1 MGENTLIL
9 VSVREYLNT
18 WILEYLKKCK
28 CERIL
33 GKDCASFYCFDNLQ
47 FFSFAPFYIESHS
60 VGKRNILLSFSFSW
74 NATSAFSSLF
84 TECMLC
90 RFEISQS
97 FNHHPLLPVNPI
109 NLEKGIDQSIILQ
122 PTIVTSQSN
131 QSCITSSRSII
142 WSPPTGN
149 SRPNQSADTHCS
161 CQLCIGLPIL
171 HRVANLHWFNLHWFQ
186 LTLVPTANY
195 LFQYQMNASVGL
207 KA

>member
-1 MGENTLIL
+1 
-9 VSVREYLNT
+9 
-18 WILEYLKKCK
+18 
-28 CERIL
+28 
-33 GKDCASFYCFDNLQ
+33 
-47 FFSFAPFYIESHS
+47 
-60 VGKRNILLSFSFSW
+60 
-74 NATSAFSSLF
+74 
-84 TECMLC
+84 MLC

-161 CQLCIGLPIL
+161 CQFCMGLPIL
-171 HRVANLHWFNLHWFQ
+171 HRVANLHWL
-186 LTLVPTANY
+186 PTYTGSNCK
-195 LFQYQMNASVGL
+195 LSVSISDECVGGVESIIGSIPSL
-207 KA
+207 RKHSSVSIQF